1 MRKPDRSSVHDKE
14 LLTVTITPG
23 GLLAAHER
31 ALWPSLHEL
40 TGFKTHQTFV
50 GGRIITPSRAEFEID
65 GKGIALN
72 LLCPFP
78 TDSSP
83 PNLLRTARLSRVTES
98 LKARARLLEILACKY
113 GFGGLGPA
121 ESRQKVWRLS
131 S

>member
-1 MRKPDRSSVHDKE
+1 MHDKE

-31 ALWPSLHEL
+31 DLWPSWHEL
-40 TGFKTHQTFV
+40 TGFRTHQTFV

-78 TDSSP
+78 TNSSP
-83 PNLLRTARLSRVTES
+83 SNLLKTAGLSRVTES
-98 LKARARLLEILACKY
+98 LKAKARLLEILACKY
-113 GFGGLGPA
+113 GCGGLRPI
-121 ESRQKVWRLS
+121 ESGQKVWRLS
-131 S
+131 G